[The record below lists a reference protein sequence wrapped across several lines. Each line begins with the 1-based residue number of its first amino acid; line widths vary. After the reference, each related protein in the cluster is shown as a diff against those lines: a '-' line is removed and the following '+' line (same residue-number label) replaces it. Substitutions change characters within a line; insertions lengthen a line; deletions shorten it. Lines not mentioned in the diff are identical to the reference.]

1 MLVSA
6 GGGGLMLFLI
16 FSEYGCELS
25 LVGVR
30 CSSSFFSGGGV
41 FTYDILEGKFW
52 NQIFF
57 FGEALWGAPPRK
69 LAHGNRE
76 IIIDRE
82 QGKASP
88 GNKRRN
94 YS

>member
-6 GGGGLMLFLI
+6 GGGLMLFLI
-16 FSEYGCELS
+16 FSEYGCELG

-52 NQIFF
+52 NLIFF
-57 FGEALWGAPPRK
+57 FLVRLCGVRHRG
-69 LAHGNRE
+69 
-76 IIIDRE
+76 
-82 QGKASP
+82 S
-88 GNKRRN
+88 
-94 YS
+94 